1 MKPRQRLARVLAC
14 MSASRTTQHGSTC
27 ACLRKLQCDWRSRKH
42 MRGSPPRNVSRLW
55 AAGVVRVWSKSH
67 ATTCRRPCCV
77 LYAIWHVASRMLQLA
92 VEPKPTQPA
101 AAHCRRP
108 AAVHG
113 PHERTRACAHT
124 HKQKP
129 HARAQRQTHTPTPC
143 MHGSHTAHR
152 LLRAIDKRPNLRE
165 RAEPIENMHLPKRQE
180 DPSRRFRVPMQKG
193 VRSRREFVR
202 ACVRA
207 WGRGCV
213 KGGAGQGW
221 GASECRLLCAFSH
234 SSSRLSRIASLSRAL
249 MPEAACRT
257 IRHPARMIIPTRRRN
272 CQLC

>member
-1 MKPRQRLARVLAC
+1 MPAQATVRLALSQAHAGLASSQCEPLVGRRSGQSLVEVARDHLPPAMLCVVCHLAC
-14 MSASRTTQHGSTC
+14 CIAHVAARRRAEADPASGSSLPPPSGRARTTRTHT
-27 ACLRKLQCDWRSRKH
+27 R
-42 MRGSPPRNVSRLW
+42 MRTHPQTE
-55 AAGVVRVWSKSH
+55 
-67 ATTCRRPCCV
+67 TT
-77 LYAIWHVASRMLQLA
+77 H
-92 VEPKPTQPA
+92 T
-101 AAHCRRP
+101 
-108 AAVHG
+108 
-113 PHERTRACAHT
+113 RTEANAHT
-124 HKQKP
+124 YTM
-129 HARAQRQTHTPTPC
+129 HAWLTQ
-143 MHGSHTAHR
+143 AHR
-152 LLRAIDKRPNLRE
+152 LLRAIDKRPDLRE

-249 MPEAACRT
+249 MAEAACRT
-257 IRHPARMIIPTRRRN
+257 CYPPSRRMIIPTLRRK